1 MLRFAAC
8 QAPGLEQGVLEARKQ
23 SPAHQQPVALATVL
37 LLLAFVLGT
46 GSVSASL
53 SPCNLLAVALP
64 AVWCHTL
71 TFIAAPLRALLEMSA
86 AEYPVLRGGCQ
97 SSPPSPSR
105 SQELFLHQSNTEPG

>member
-1 MLRFAAC
+1 MLRLAVC
-8 QAPGLEQGVLEARKQ
+8 QEPGLERGILDAGKQ
-23 SPAHQQPVALATVL
+23 SPAHQQPVALATEL

-64 AVWCHTL
+64 VVWCHTL

-86 AEYPVLRGGCQ
+86 AE
-97 SSPPSPSR
+97 
-105 SQELFLHQSNTEPG
+105 

>member
-1 MLRFAAC
+1 MLRLAVC
-8 QAPGLEQGVLEARKQ
+8 QEPGLEWRILDAGKQ

-71 TFIAAPLRALLEMSA
+71 TFIAALLRALLEMSA
-86 AEYPVLRGGCQ
+86 AE
-97 SSPPSPSR
+97 
-105 SQELFLHQSNTEPG
+105 